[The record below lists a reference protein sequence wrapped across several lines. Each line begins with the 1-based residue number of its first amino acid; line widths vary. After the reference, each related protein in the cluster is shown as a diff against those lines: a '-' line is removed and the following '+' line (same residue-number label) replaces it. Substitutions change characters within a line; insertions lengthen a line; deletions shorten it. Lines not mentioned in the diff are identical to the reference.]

1 MSFDNSRYT
10 FDPWKNFSGVVM
22 EQGRVQLDA
31 DWNEWLAE
39 LARRIQAGTLDIYGH
54 AAYPPTTPWAF
65 LITATTGSPN
75 TVTIGLGRMYVDGL
89 LAENHGEHKTASWD
103 TALAELSGTPQP
115 PDLTKPNPNPLDFA
129 KQPYLPH
136 AILPTGNGSYL
147 FYLDVWTREITYLE
161 DSHLVDIA
169 VGVDTTGRLQTVWQV
184 KYMANTGGW
193 TCATPDSQIPYP
205 AQSTG
210 LLTTDVVPNPTAG
223 PCCLND
229 GTGFTGLENQFY
241 RVEIH
246 QGGQGSD
253 TPDSKTATFK
263 WSRENAS
270 VETGV
275 TAITSVL
282 NSENQKASQLAV
294 LSLGRDQV
302 LGFKNG
308 DWVEVLDDWSEL
320 YGNPGVLAQIDGVT
334 VSPPSITLTSVVDT
348 SVSQP
353 ATGTPP
359 TFPVDADFKTD
370 PKRHTR
376 IRRWDQS
383 GVVHDVNGNQWC
395 DLSKTGGAIPVPAPD
410 TTLVLENGITVKF
423 GAVGANFN
431 VADFWNF
438 AARTAD
444 GSVEKLH
451 AAAPRGIHHH
461 YTKLSTVTFSSPT
474 ATYPDCRNPVSV
486 SEECGGCCC
495 SCTVGD
501 GVNSV
506 GQYTSI
512 QQAINTLPAS
522 GGEVCILPG
531 RYFEYVSVVGLKDVA
546 IRGCGS
552 QTRLASPTMKPGG
565 ATNPLNVGS
574 SANPQSGLS
583 AIVTVLDSSNVE
595 LSSFA
600 VEAADNEV
608 GILLDGLQGDATG
621 ITGFPSNITI
631 SDTVLTASTLPALAV
646 INVDLLM
653 CTSNRIAMKDSS
665 SQWASVYLSGNEI
678 HFEKNWVGLEDA
690 ANATTWMPASVVG
703 DLQSNFGQQPGGVSL
718 LANGGIQ
725 IAGGSTDVFVI
736 DNEIEGGLRNGIT
749 LGSFALSFQGSSS
762 GQPIQ
767 GLLATPPDPAAT
779 EFTLQL
785 PNFVQAKQGSA
796 QLVSG
801 GRLQNV
807 LISRNRIRNMGLCGI
822 GPVGFFN
829 LKNTI
834 EVITIQNLTIAENVI
849 SGSLQDALQP
859 LERGGVFAL
868 GYGAV
873 CVPDVQNLVLRDNA
887 ITDFGDK
894 PGARVCGV
902 FVLNGEQV
910 EIDGNQILET
920 RDWST
925 GGRQVSDSQAAQ
937 AGIEITLVTPPPL
950 DPSTWQSSFAE
961 GDVLSQPLYQP
972 GLPALRVEN
981 NVVRVPLGLALE
993 VLGFGPFSIV
1003 SNHFSSGGAVQVRSN
1018 SDSTGLLGVSDQF
1031 GSRFYSAVLT
1041 VSILNAGLAIEMDA
1055 PPSSFK
1061 ELFKNGSPASLEV
1074 ADRRL
1079 SGSSSGA
1086 VLFANN
1092 ICQLET
1098 RASGAQGITSIGI
1111 FTLDHLNFANNHGW
1125 VDGRETAVLDALLLA
1140 GSMQV
1145 TANRLQESAGSVLV
1159 SGLTFAISNITTH
1172 NTSTFCL
1179 FALGAQA
1186 LSITTPNVEFD
1197 TTLCPDHRR
1206 KQ

>member
-1 MSFDNSRYT
+1 VSFDNSRYT
-10 FDPWKNFSGVVM
+10 FKPWKNFSGVVM

-39 LARRIQAGTLDIYGH
+39 LSRRIQAGTLDLYGH

-89 LAENHGEHKTASWD
+89 LAENHGEHTTASWD

-115 PDLTKPNPNPLDFA
+115 PDLTHPNPNPIDFT
-129 KQPYLPH
+129 KQPYLPD
-136 AILPTGNGSYL
+136 AVLPTDNGSYV
-147 FYLDVWTREITYLE
+147 FYLDVWTREIAYLE
-161 DSHLVDIA
+161 DPHLVDIA

-184 KYMANTGGW
+184 KFLANTGGW

-210 LLTTDVVPNPTAG
+210 LLTTDVVTNPTAG
-223 PCCLND
+223 PCCLTD

-263 WSRENAS
+263 WSRENGS

-282 NSENQKASQLAV
+282 NSVNQTASQLAV

-308 DWVEVLDDWSEL
+308 DYVELLDDWSEL
-320 YGNPGVLAQIDGVT
+320 WGNPGVLAQIDSIT

-353 ATGTPP
+353 ATGKPP
-359 TFPVDADFKTD
+359 TFPVDAQFMTD

-383 GVVHDVNGNQWC
+383 GIVNDVNGNKWC
-395 DLSKTGGAIPVPAPD
+395 DLSQIGGAIPVPAPD
-410 TTLVLENGITVKF
+410 TTLVLESGITVQF
-423 GAVGANFN
+423 GAAGANFN

-451 AAAPRGIHHH
+451 AAPPRGIHHH
-461 YTKLSTVTFSSPT
+461 YTKLSIVTFSSPT

-486 SEECGGCCC
+486 SEGGNCCCC
-495 SCTVGD
+495 SYSVGD
-501 GVNSV
+501 GVTSI
-506 GQYTSI
+506 GQFTSI

-531 RYFEYVSVVGLKDVA
+531 RYYEYISVVGLKDVV
-546 IRGCGS
+546 IRGCGG
-552 QTRLASPTMKPGG
+552 QTRLASPTMNPGG
-565 ATNPLNVGS
+565 PSKAGPGVNS
-574 SANPQSGLS
+574 ESGLN
-583 AIVTVLDSSNVE
+583 AILTVIDSSNIE

-608 GILLDGLQGDATG
+608 GILLDGMPGDNG
-621 ITGFPSNITI
+621 PTGFPSNITI
-631 SDTVLTASTLPALAV
+631 SDTVLTASTLPALAA
-646 INVDLLM
+646 IGVDLLM
-653 CTSNRIAMKDSS
+653 CTSNRIALKDSS
-665 SQWASVYLSGNEI
+665 SQWAAVYLSGNEI

-703 DLQSNFGQQPGGVSL
+703 DLKGNFGQASGGGGSL

-725 IAGGSTDVFVI
+725 IAGGSSDVFVV

-749 LGSFALSFQGSSS
+749 LGSFALSFQGSSA

-767 GLLATPPDPAAT
+767 GLLATPPNTAAVQ
-779 EFTLQL
+779 FTLVL
-785 PNFVQAKQGSA
+785 PSFVKTKQGAA
-796 QLVSG
+796 QLISG
-801 GRLQNV
+801 GTLQNV
-807 LISRNRIRNMGLCGI
+807 LIERNRIRNMGLCGI

-829 LKNTI
+829 LENAI
-834 EVITIQNLTIAENVI
+834 EVITIQDLTITENTI
-849 SGSLQDALQP
+849 SRTLQDVLQAV
-859 LERGGVFAL
+859 ERSGVFTL
-868 GYGAV
+868 GYGAI
-873 CVPDVQNLVLRDNA
+873 CISDAENLILRDNT
-887 ITDFGDK
+887 ITDFGNQ

-902 FVLNGEQV
+902 YVLNGEQI
-910 EIDGNQILET
+910 EIGRNQILET
-920 RDWST
+920 RDWSAASQQQQS
-925 GGRQVSDSQAAQ
+925 GSQAAQ
-937 AGIEITLVTPPPL
+937 AGIEIVLVTPRPL

-961 GDVLSQPLYQP
+961 GDTTPLYQP

-1003 SNHFSSGGAVQVRSN
+1003 SNHFSSGGTVSVPGQISG
-1018 SDSTGLLGVSDQF
+1018 TGFASGQF
-1031 GSRFYSAVLT
+1031 GSRFYSNVLT
-1041 VSILNAGLAIEMDA
+1041 ISILNYGAAIEVDTPA
-1055 PPSSFK
+1055 TSFNA
-1061 ELFKNGSPASLEV
+1061 LFNSGSPPPLNI
-1074 ADRRL
+1074 ADQAL
-1079 SGSSSGA
+1079 SNSSSGA
-1086 VLFANN
+1086 VVFANN

-1098 RASGAQGITSIGI
+1098 RASGVQGATSIAI
-1111 FTLDHLNFANNHGW
+1111 LTLDHLNFANNHCW
-1125 VDGRETAVLDALLLA
+1125 LDGGATAILDVLLLA
-1140 GSMQV
+1140 GSLQV
-1145 TANRLQESAGSVLV
+1145 TANRFQEGVGSVLV
-1159 SGLTFAISNITTH
+1159 SGLTFGISNITTY

-1179 FALGAQA
+1179 FTFGATT
-1186 LSITTPNVEFD
+1186 LSITTPNVVFD
-1197 TTLCPDHRR
+1197 TTLCPQRLR
-1206 KQ
+1206 KG

>member
-1 MSFDNSRYT
+1 VSFDNSRYT
-10 FDPWKNFSGVVM
+10 FNPWKNFSGVVM

-39 LARRIQAGTLDIYGH
+39 FSRRIQAGTLDLYGH

-65 LITATTGSPN
+65 LIAATTGTPN

-89 LAENHGEHKTASWD
+89 LAENHGEPKTASWD

-115 PDLTKPNPNPLDFA
+115 PDLTKPNPNPIDFT

-147 FYLDVWTREITYLE
+147 IYLDVWTRELTYLE
-161 DSHLVDIA
+161 DPHLVDIA

-184 KYMANTGGW
+184 KYLANTSGW

-223 PCCLND
+223 PCCLTD

-246 QGGQGSD
+246 QGGKGSD

-270 VETGV
+270 VETSV

-282 NSENQKASQLAV
+282 NSVHLKASQLA
-294 LSLGRDQV
+294 LTSLGRDQV

-308 DWVEVLDDWSEL
+308 DWIELLDDWSEL
-320 YGNPGVLAQIDGVT
+320 WGNPGVLAQIDSVT

-348 SVSQP
+348 SISQP

-359 TFPVDADFKTD
+359 TFPVDANFMTD

-383 GVVHDVNGNQWC
+383 GIVHDVKGNQWC
-395 DLSKTGGAIPVPAPD
+395 DLSKTGGAIPVPAAD
-410 TTLVLENGITVKF
+410 TTLVLESGITVQF
-423 GAVGANFN
+423 GAAGANFN

-451 AAAPRGIHHH
+451 VAPTRGIHHH
-461 YTKLSTVTFSSPT
+461 YTKLSVVTFSSPT
-474 ATYPDCRNPVSV
+474 ATYPDCRTPVTV
-486 SEECGGCCC
+486 SEESNCCCC
-495 SCTVGD
+495 SYSVGD

-531 RYFEYVSVVGLKDVA
+531 RYFEYVSIVGLKDVV
-546 IRGCGS
+546 IRGCGA
-552 QTRLASPTMKPGG
+552 QTRLASPTMSPGG
-565 ATNPLNVGS
+565 ASKPGKAGS
-574 SANPQSGLS
+574 SANSESGLT
-583 AIVTVLDSSNVE
+583 AILTVIDSSNVE
-595 LSSFA
+595 LSCFA

-608 GILLDGLQGDATG
+608 GVLLDGLPGDATG
-621 ITGFPSNITI
+621 IRGFPSNITI
-631 SDTVLTASTLPALAV
+631 SDTFLTASTLPALAA

-653 CTSNRIAMKDSS
+653 CTGNRIAMKDTSG
-665 SQWASVYLSGNEI
+665 QWAAVYLSGDEI

-690 ANATTWMPASVVG
+690 ANAATWMPASVVA
-703 DLQSNFGQQPGGVSL
+703 DLQSNFSKAPGGGSSL

-725 IAGGSTDVFVI
+725 IAGGSTDVFVL
-736 DNEIEGGLRNGIT
+736 DNEIEGGLRNGIN
-749 LGSFALSFQGSSS
+749 LGSLVLSFQGSST

-767 GLLATPPDPAAT
+767 GLLATPPDPAST
-779 EFTLQL
+779 QFTLQL
-785 PNFVQAKQGSA
+785 PSFVQTKQGSA

-801 GRLQNV
+801 GTLQNV

-829 LKNTI
+829 LNASI
-834 EVITIQNLTIAENVI
+834 EVITIQSLTISENTI
-849 SGSLQDALQP
+849 SSSLQDALQP
-859 LERGGVFAL
+859 IERGGLFAL
-868 GYGAV
+868 GYGAI
-873 CVPDVQNLVLRDNA
+873 CIPDVQNLIVRDNT

-902 FVLNGEQV
+902 YVLNGEQV
-910 EIDGNQILET
+910 EIGRNQILET
-920 RDWST
+920 RDWTAS
-925 GGRQVSDSQAAQ
+925 GRQQSHSQAAQ
-937 AGIEITLVTPPPL
+937 AGIEVTLVTPPPL
-950 DPSTWQSSFAE
+950 DPSTGKSSFGE
-961 GDVLSQPLYQP
+961 GDNTPLYQP

-981 NVVRVPLGLALE
+981 NVVRVPLGLALD
-993 VLGFGPFSIV
+993 VFGFGPFSIV
-1003 SNHFSSGGAVQVRSN
+1003 SNHFSSGGTVQVGGDLN
-1018 SDSTGLLGVSDQF
+1018 NLGFAGGEF
-1031 GSRFYSAVLT
+1031 GSRFYASVLT
-1041 VSILNAGLAIEMDA
+1041 VSILNYGAAIEVDNPA
-1055 PPSSFK
+1055 TSFK
-1061 ELFKNGSPASLEV
+1061 ELFNNGSPSELKI
-1074 ADRRL
+1074 ADRAL
-1079 SGSSSGA
+1079 SSSSSGA
-1086 VLFANN
+1086 VVFSDN

-1098 RASGAQGITSIGI
+1098 RASGIQGITSVGI
-1111 FTLDHLNFANNHGW
+1111 FTLDHLNFANNHCW
-1125 VDGRETAVLDALLLA
+1125 LDGGATAVLDAFLLA
-1140 GSMQV
+1140 GSLQV
-1145 TANRLQESAGSVLV
+1145 TANRLQEIGGSVLV
-1159 SGLTFAISNITTH
+1159 SGLTYGVSNITTH

-1179 FALGAQA
+1179 FALGAPT
-1186 LSITTPNVEFD
+1186 LSITTPNVMFS
-1197 TTLCPDHRR
+1197 TTLCPQR
-1206 KQ
+1206 KK